1 MGYFVEVF
9 SEVFREVTPCKIW
22 PFEGCSN
29 FAVKFLLT
37 VILSPFKILCYM
49 YNIGLIRCKCL
60 YFNGINHPHPT
71 PFYSKFR

>member
-1 MGYFVEVF
+1 MEVCREVM
-9 SEVFREVTPCKIW
+9 SRVFRGVIYRVIPGVIPGVTPCKIH

-49 YNIGLIRCKCL
+49 YNIRL
-60 YFNGINHPHPT
+60 F
-71 PFYSKFR
+71 